1 MLFSEG
7 LAPRYSWFVLS
18 VLSLVLLLAACVV
31 PATTPTPTPTPTPT
45 LTPTPTP
52 TATPGVPAP
61 VTVDLS
67 GKMDAA
73 GKLTEAVAIASSD
86 GRAKL
91 TLPAGATVLDAQ
103 KQPGKSITI
112 TPYRPPE
119 SKEGVVVGLAYDIGG
134 AVKDGTV
141 SPAATLVMTYDP
153 PSANPRIDLTKPQ
166 ISGWWEPKKSWV
178 SRPAP
183 VTVSSPGTLTS
194 KQANIIPVVV
204 IFWFVDLTAPVS

>member
-1 MLFSEG
+1 MFKLKWGERGAARAWWPLFC
-7 LAPRYSWFVLS
+7 
-18 VLSLVLLLAACVV
+18 VLSLALVLAACVV
-31 PATTPTPTPTPTPT
+31 PAATPTPSPTPTPTP
-45 LTPTPTP
+45 
-52 TATPGVPAP
+52 TPGVPAP

-73 GKLTEAVAIASSD
+73 GKLTEAVTIASSD
-86 GRAKL
+86 GRLKL
-91 TLPAGATVLDAQ
+91 TLAAGATVLDAQ
-103 KQPGKSITI
+103 KQPAKSITI

-153 PSANPRIDLTKPQ
+153 PSANPRIDLSKPD
-166 ISGWWEPKKSWV
+166 ISGWWQPKNSWV
-178 SRPAP
+178 KRPAA
-183 VTVSSPGTLTS
+183 VTVSAGTLTS
-194 KQANIIPVVV
+194 KQTNLIPVVV